1 MFAVQLHEAPSWIL
15 GRNREK
21 TSAHRR
27 KLSDKPP
34 PRQFPFWHKVKVLHL
49 PAPLKGEESSS
60 RKSGHFAL
68 IWGVFCSV
76 EVLRLVLHFSGV
88 THVLRCCVCGQR
100 CSNRPI
106 RVLRPAGGVATGSPG
121 CHFTERWKLMRRSKI
136 LLFLFFFFL
145 HYFLMQLCTFLFLE
159 YKESLSTTIASLV
172 STLLVFSCACNCVQ

>member
-27 KLSDKPP
+27 KLSDKLP

-49 PAPLKGEESSS
+49 PAPLKGVESSS

-88 THVLRCCVCGQR
+88 THVLRCSVFVASGVRTGQSER
-100 CSNRPI
+100 SVPLGAWPRAH
-106 RVLRPAGGVATGSPG
+106 LGV
-121 CHFTERWKLMRRSKI
+121 I
-136 LLFLFFFFL
+136 LLRDENWCEEAK
-145 HYFLMQLCTFLFLE
+145 YRCATE
-159 YKESLSTTIASLV
+159 AVKAS
-172 STLLVFSCACNCVQ
+172 